1 MSEFHS
7 GSKTRQGF
15 NLQYGLIGERLG
27 HSFSKQIHERIAD
40 YEYSLLSF
48 PPNELE
54 HFIKH
59 SDYSGINVTIPYKK
73 AVIPFLDE
81 LSEEAARIGSV
92 NTIVRRGGKLYGYNT
107 DYYGFKRMAE
117 RAGVS
122 FEGSKVLIL
131 GTGGTSLTAQTVAS
145 DMGAAEIVLVS
156 RSGEVNYQN
165 VYNHTDADVVVNTT
179 PVGMY
184 PDNGGQI
191 IEPERFPQLR
201 GVVDVVYN
209 PLRTNLVLDSQ
220 GHEQWQSL
228 RQELDQ
234 GHGQNQEVRQKQ
246 GFEQAQGFGQKP
258 GQRHRIAASGGLPM
272 LVYQAVAA
280 VEIFTGKKTDDTVSE
295 RIIEDMRR
303 ELQSIVLIGM
313 PGSGKTSVGQAL
325 SDRLSRELIDLDDCI
340 VKKAGM
346 SIPEIF
352 KSRGESAFRELERDC
367 TAEMSKHSGVVIAT
381 GGGVILNPANMRA
394 LMQNGR
400 IFYLERSIDNLP
412 TDGRPLS
419 AGDNA
424 LERLYEQRHPLYMKY
439 SDVCIDCNSSV
450 EAAVIAI
457 EESFVNRAY

>member
-7 GSKTRQGF
+7 GPKLWQGF
-15 NLQYGLIGERLG
+15 TLQFGLIGEHLG

-40 YEYSLLSF
+40 YEYSLLSL

-54 HFIKH
+54 HFIMH

-81 LSEEAARIGSV
+81 LSQEASRIGSV
-92 NTIVRRGGKLYGYNT
+92 NTIVRRGGRLYGHNT
-107 DYYGFKRMAE
+107 DYYGFKRMTE

-122 FEGSKVLIL
+122 FSGSKVLIL
-131 GTGGTSLTAQTVAS
+131 GTGGTSLTAQAVAH
-145 DMGAAEIVLVS
+145 DLGAVEIIVVS
-156 RSGEVNYQN
+156 RSGDVNYRN
-165 VYNHTDADVVVNTT
+165 VYNHTDADVIVNTT

-184 PDNGGQI
+184 PDNSGNI
-191 IEPERFPQLR
+191 IEPERFPQLH

-209 PLRTNLVLDSQ
+209 PLRTNLLLDSQ
-220 GHEQWQSL
+220 GYGKWQSL
-228 RQELDQ
+228 RQAQE
-234 GHGQNQEVRQKQ
+234 HGQNQEL
-246 GFEQAQGFGQKP
+246 
-258 GQRHRIAASGGLPM
+258 GQRLAIAASGGLPM

-280 VEIFTGKKTDDTVSE
+280 AEIFTGNNIDDTVSE

-325 SDRLSRELIDLDDCI
+325 SYRLGREFIDIDDCI
-340 VKKAGM
+340 VKKTGM

-352 KSRGESAFRELERDC
+352 KSRGEGAFRELEREC
-367 TAEMSKHSGVVIAT
+367 TEEMSKRSGVVIAT

-400 IFYLERSIDNLP
+400 IYYLERSIDKLP

-419 AGDNA
+419 SGDNA
-424 LERLYEQRHPLYMKY
+424 LERLYEQRYPLYVEY
-439 SDVCIDCNSSV
+439 SDVNIDCSSSV
-450 EAAVIAI
+450 EDAAIAI
-457 EESFVNRAY
+457 EEDFIDCTNKSINSAYKNERT